1 VTPHERLRR
10 KVVAVARALDDCGIP
25 YAVGGALAF
34 GYWAEPRGTL
44 DIDIDVFMSVTNSRP
59 ALECLKRLG
68 AAVDVD
74 AAAHE
79 VERRDQ
85 VRLLLDDTAVDLF
98 FAYNEFHDSCQG
110 RAQRMPFEEI
120 TMPVLSAEDI
130 VIFKAMFN
138 RPKDW
143 LDIEQVIL
151 TQRAGFD
158 AAYALGWLD
167 RMVGPDDSSR
177 RRLAAIIEQ
186 TTSA

>member
-1 VTPHERLRR
+1 
-10 KVVAVARALDDCGIP
+10 
-25 YAVGGALAF
+25 
-34 GYWAEPRGTL
+34 
-44 DIDIDVFMSVTNSRP
+44 
-59 ALECLKRLG
+59 
-68 AAVDVD
+68 
-74 AAAHE
+74 
-79 VERRDQ
+79 
-85 VRLLLDDTAVDLF
+85 
-98 FAYNEFHDSCQG
+98 
-110 RAQRMPFEEI
+110 MPFEEI

-151 TQRAGFD
+151 TQAAGFD